1 MLRKPLVWK
10 GMEHGKHTTK
20 RDTHVWLSFWKTSL
34 KRGVLLALVIDMSM
48 LTFQHVCCCLLVV
61 QCYCWWDLEFAR
73 QSDSMWRLTEMTN
86 DCWESHWCE
95 IACNMESILQKE
107 IHIVTFCWKI
117 SLYRGVLFAL
127 VIDMSM
133 LTFQHVCCCLLVVQC
148 YCWWDLEFARQSDS
162 MWRLTEMTNDCWESH
177 WCGKAWNMESI
188 LQKEIHMCDFL
199 FGRQVLK
206 EVFFLHWSLTWA
218 CWLFSMSVVA
228 CLQSS
233 AIADE
238 T

>member
-10 GMEHGKHTTK
+10 GMEHEKHTTK

-86 DCWESHWCE
+86 DCWESHWWPVWKG
-95 IACNMESILQKE
+95 MEHGKHTTKRDTHVWLS
-107 IHIVTFCWKI
+107 FWKT
-117 SLYRGVLFAL
+117 SLERGVLLAL
-127 VIDMSM
+127 VIDMNM

-148 YCWWDLEFARQSDS
+148 YCWWDLEFARQSDI
-162 MWRLTEMTNDCWESH
+162 MWRLTEMTNDAE
-177 WCGKAWNMESI
+177 KATGVER
-188 LQKEIHMCDFL
+188 H
-199 FGRQVLK
+199 G
-206 EVFFLHWSLTWA
+206 TWKA
-218 CWLFSMSVVA
+218 YYKKRY
-228 CLQSS
+228 
-233 AIADE
+233 